1 MSFGDI
7 GNIMKQAQQ
16 LQERLAQVQDDVA
29 RRTVEAAAGGGMVR
43 VVVNGKHEILSL
55 TIDPAVLKEDVELVQ
70 DLVLAA
76 VNEGLRGA
84 QRMIAE
90 EIAMRMAADDA
101 RRREFSERAERSVSV
116 RAAIDI
122 LGGEVTDVWPRSRGG
137 KA

>member
-29 RRTVEAAAGGGMVR
+29 RRTVEAASGGGMVK
-43 VVVNGKHEILSL
+43 VKVNGKHEVLAI

-76 VNEGLRGA
+76 VNEGLRSA
-84 QRMIAE
+84 QRMVAE
-90 EIAMRMAADDA
+90 EMTKVTGGLKIPG
-101 RRREFSERAERSVSV
+101 
-116 RAAIDI
+116 
-122 LGGEVTDVWPRSRGG
+122 LG
-137 KA
+137 